1 MHTRR
6 VTDEVVCSVCW
17 DLILRHYDFKG
28 LIVPT
33 VRKIERQRMLMGSA
47 MLEKTE
53 KTRRKETVKGA
64 LQLVV
69 AYMFSKKSSFEFFMS
84 R

>member
-1 MHTRR
+1 
-6 VTDEVVCSVCW
+6 
-17 DLILRHYDFKG
+17 
-28 LIVPT
+28 
-33 VRKIERQRMLMGSA
+33 MLMGSA